1 MSSNLPLTQALYN
14 LQEQQAIQLQQQH
27 DALIREVQQA
37 QVSLL
42 NYKLCCFVTKKRK
55 ENLRAILKNCLEYS
69 RHSM

>member
-37 QVSLL
+37 QVSGTLVSKCGV
-42 NYKLCCFVTKKRK
+42 Y
-55 ENLRAILKNCLEYS
+55 LKNLKKK
-69 RHSM
+69 

>member
-37 QVSLL
+37 QVSGTLVSKCGV
-42 NYKLCCFVTKKRK
+42 YFKIFFFKY
-55 ENLRAILKNCLEYS
+55 ILK
-69 RHSM
+69 HTHAV